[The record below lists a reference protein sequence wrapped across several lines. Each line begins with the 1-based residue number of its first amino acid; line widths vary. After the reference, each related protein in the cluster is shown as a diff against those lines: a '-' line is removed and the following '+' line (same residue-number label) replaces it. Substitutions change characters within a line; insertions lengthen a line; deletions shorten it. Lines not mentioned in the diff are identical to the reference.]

1 MDTAPS
7 VYRMK
12 VHLFG
17 AASSPGCANFG
28 LKHLAAQGQ
37 GQFSEETRRFI
48 QRDFYVDDGLTSVA
62 NEDKAIQLVKESRE
76 LCSTGKLRLHKF
88 VSNSKNVKKKKKNV
102 NQKKKNVLQSKNK
115 TWTLEYNMWRELL
128 E

>member
-17 AASSPGCANFG
+17 AASSPGCANFS
-28 LKHLAAQGQ
+28 LKHLAAQGK

-48 QRDFYVDDGLTSVA
+48 QRDFYVGDGGLVSVE
-62 NEDKAIQLVKESRE
+62 NEEKAIKLVK
-76 LCSTGKLRLHKF
+76 
-88 VSNSKNVKKKKKNV
+88 
-102 NQKKKNVLQSKNK
+102 
-115 TWTLEYNMWRELL
+115 
-128 E
+128 